1 VTRRVLQAMAGARHG
16 GAEIFFERLAA
27 AITRADSVE
36 QRLLIRSNPDRART
50 LRTSGIAVA
59 ETSFGGPLDLAS
71 RCAFRR
77 EIAAFRPDI
86 VLTWMSRATRFCP
99 RGGFTHVARL
109 GGYYDLRHYRRCDHL
124 VGNTRA
130 IVDYAVAHGWPRE
143 RVHYLPNFVPDARG
157 AQPLPRAEP
166 GAAAGPD
173 ARAFPLGLA
182 LGRFH
187 PNKGFDLL
195 LDALAAFP
203 GLHLWLA
210 GDGGLRADL
219 EAQAIRLGLG
229 ERLRFL
235 GWRNDVAALLASVDF
250 LVCPS
255 RHEPLGNVVIEAWA
269 AGVPVVAVASD
280 GPAGL
285 IVDGESGLLVPL
297 AGDARALAASMMRL
311 AGDRDLRARLASG
324 GRRAYEAEF
333 TEEKVVGAYLG
344 FFSRV
349 AR

>member
-1 VTRRVLQAMAGARHG
+1 MTMRLLQAIAGAPHG
-16 GAEIFFERLAA
+16 GAEIFFERLAGAMQRA
-27 AITRADSVE
+27 ASIE
-36 QRLLIRSNPDRART
+36 QRLLIRRNPQRART
-50 LRTSGIAVA
+50 LRNCGIAVA
-59 ETSFGGPLDLAS
+59 ETRFGSVLDLAS
-71 RCAFRR
+71 RRVFRR

-86 VLTWMSRATRFCP
+86 VMTWMSRATRFCP

-109 GGYYDLRHYRRCDHL
+109 GGYYDLKHYEDCDHL

-130 IVDYAVAHGWPRE
+130 IVDYAVAQGWPRE

-157 AQPLPRAEP
+157 TPRL
-166 GAAAGPD
+166 PD
-173 ARAFPLGLA
+173 AEAGRGQKLPLGLA

-195 LDALAAFP
+195 LDALAMAP
-203 GLHLWLA
+203 DLRLWLA
-210 GDGGLRADL
+210 GDGTLRGDL
-219 EAQAIRLGLG
+219 ETQASRLGLG
-229 ERLRFL
+229 ERLSFL
-235 GWRNDVAALLASVDF
+235 GWRDDVAVLLASVDF

-255 RHEPLGNVVIEAWA
+255 RHEPLGNVIIEAWA
-269 AGVPVVAVASD
+269 AGVPVVARASD

-297 AGDARALAASMMRL
+297 AADAGALATAMRRL
-311 AGDRDLRARLASG
+311 AEDPDLRSRLACG

-333 TEEKVVGAYLG
+333 TEEQVVGAYLG
-344 FFSRV
+344 LFDRL